1 MVRLFKKSGVKPG
14 RAPGTLIHIGE
25 KKTDVS
31 KIQIVDF
38 DKEQLSE
45 KEIKNVEECFP
56 FFEKS
61 TITWVNIIGLHD
73 VKIIEKIGM
82 HLGIHPLVLE
92 DIVNT
97 YQHPKVE
104 DYDEFIFLALKT
116 FEFDDS
122 KNEVKMEHLS
132 IVCRSNLVLSFME
145 VDSVVFE
152 PVLVRIR
159 EGRKTLRQSKSDYL
173 MYALLDAIVDNYF
186 LVLEKIGEKIEEL
199 EKNLIQAPRSRNL
212 RTLHKLQDD
221 MLVIQKSVFPL
232 RRFIPTLEHLKS
244 PLISTSS
251 AIFFR
256 DVSDHLIQIA
266 DTIEATNNKLSAL
279 NSLHL
284 SVVSQKTNEVMK
296 LLALIATIF
305 IPVTFLAGVY
315 GMNFQFMPELASP
328 IAYPIVLSVMV
339 GIGIF
344 MIAYFKK
351 RNLL

>member
-14 RAPGTLIHIGE
+14 LAPGTITHIGE
-25 KKTDVS
+25 KTEVS

-45 KEIKNVEECFP
+45 KEIKNVEECFTL
-56 FFEKS
+56 FEKP
-61 TITWVNIIGLHD
+61 TITWINIIGLHN

-97 YQHPKVE
+97 NQHPKVE
-104 DYDEFIFLALKT
+104 DYNNFIFLVLKM
-116 FEFDDS
+116 FDFDIL
-122 KNEVKMEHLS
+122 KNEVIMEHLS
-132 IVCRSNLVLSFME
+132 IVAGSNFVISFME
-145 VDSVVFE
+145 TDSDVFE

-159 EGRKTLRQSKSDYL
+159 EGRKTLRKSKSDYL

-186 LVLEKIGEKIEEL
+186 IVLEKIGERIEEL
-199 EKNLIQAPRSRNL
+199 EKKIVQYPRSHNL
-212 RTLHKLQDD
+212 RTLHKLQDE

-232 RRFIPTLEHLKS
+232 RRFIPTLERLNS
-244 PLISTSS
+244 PLISTSN

-266 DTIEATNNKLSAL
+266 DIIEATSNKLSAM
-279 NSLHL
+279 NSLYL
-284 SVVSQKTNEVMK
+284 SVITQKTNEVMK
-296 LLALIATIF
+296 ILALIGTIF
-305 IPVTFLAGVY
+305 IPVTFLAGIY

-328 IAYPIVLSVMV
+328 FGYPIVLAVMV
-339 GIGIF
+339 GIGIS
-344 MIAYFKK
+344 MLAYFKK
-351 RNLL
+351 RKLV